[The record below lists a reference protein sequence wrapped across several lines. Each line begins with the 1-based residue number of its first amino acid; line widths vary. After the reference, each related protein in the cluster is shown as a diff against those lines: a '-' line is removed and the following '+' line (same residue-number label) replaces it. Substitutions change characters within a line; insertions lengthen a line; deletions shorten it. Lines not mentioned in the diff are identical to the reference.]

1 MTDETTGTAGAPAGP
16 AGGEAVAAL
25 LPTDS
30 VPPVVPQVVPPV
42 VPPVVPSASA
52 TQAAAEEQPAGHEP
66 PSDPEGEA

>member
-1 MTDETTGTAGAPAGP
+1 VTDETAGAPAGP

-30 VPPVVPQVVPPV
+30 VPPLVPPV
-42 VPPVVPSASA
+42 VPPVVPSEPA